1 MVKTT
6 AGTTLGIVS
15 FDFNNIF
22 FLGMTSADG
31 KANACNS
38 DLDTIYLSLVNIQ
51 ACATCVKDKDILYLR
66 PVEKQN
72 TDVYDLWKCIWA
84 TVFCGVYRE

>member
-1 MVKTT
+1 MGKTT
-6 AGTTLGIVS
+6 AGTTFRIVS

-38 DLDTIYLSLVNIQ
+38 DLDTIYLSLVNI
-51 ACATCVKDKDILYLR
+51 
-66 PVEKQN
+66 
-72 TDVYDLWKCIWA
+72 
-84 TVFCGVYRE
+84 